1 MELDVQLDD
10 EVRRTTT
17 NRRFIISSTD
27 YRIESERTFDSWV
40 EEEGR
45 AHDWQ
50 FEYAFRKL

>member
-27 YRIESERTFDSWV
+27 YRIESEWTFDSWV
-40 EEEGR
+40 EGEGR
-45 AHDWQ
+45 SHDWQ
-50 FEYAFRKL
+50 FKYAFRKL